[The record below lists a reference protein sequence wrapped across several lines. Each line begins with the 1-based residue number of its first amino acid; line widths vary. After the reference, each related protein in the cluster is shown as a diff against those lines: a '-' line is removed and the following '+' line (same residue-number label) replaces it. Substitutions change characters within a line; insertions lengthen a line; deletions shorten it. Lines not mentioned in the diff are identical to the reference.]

1 MNTYKNSP
9 MNDRVIQNNTKRPRQ
24 SYDTP
29 ISSADSAILFIL
41 LLLFSR
47 GIVDKRAILVLVIG

>member
-1 MNTYKNSP
+1 
-9 MNDRVIQNNTKRPRQ
+9 MNDRVIQNNTTRPRQ

-29 ISSADSAILFIL
+29 ISSADSAILCIL

-47 GIVDKRAILVLVIG
+47 GIVDKRAILVLVSGIG